1 MYTKKFCSG
10 TEDMETKTLAIH
22 RCFSSF
28 ALNQGSSF
36 SNNNLEKKL
45 LTAIQ
50 TVGLLCPFMGILR
63 RRSLV
68 FNPHPANASS
78 MIVSNFLYLF
88 VNCFSAMTSNILQ
101 SINCKFSS
109 TCTEWAFQSAKGSIE
124 KALI

>member
-1 MYTKKFCSG
+1 MLRYRGHGNKNIGDPSLFFFFCFKSRQLFL
-10 TEDMETKTLAIH
+10 KQQF
-22 RCFSSF
+22 RK
-28 ALNQGSSF
+28 
-36 SNNNLEKKL
+36 KKL
-45 LTAIQ
+45 LTAIH